1 MPSQFH
7 RALAVTFAFSLLA
20 TIPLHAQSP
29 GVVLKSGAAEMT
41 IGGRVQTQWSSTTVD
56 TVPSTAF
63 ELRRLRLEAL
73 VKINDLVS
81 GKIQPDFAPGNR
93 AVMKDAYM
101 RLDFDAAFA
110 VLAGQA
116 FRPFSLVTMTSSTRI
131 LPIERGVRIR
141 GVEHAW
147 DAYNLVSELGYSER
161 DVGLQVMGAP
171 HGAPLGLRY
180 QAGWFNGPAR
190 AVAHDRN
197 TYQLAARLGI
207 APLPH
212 VHLAAAWSGR
222 DFVRTSSDSAT
233 LGAVIGTHRGNAWEA
248 DVEYGSYDGGPHLVG
263 EATYGDFDPYAGTRF
278 AGAQGWLAYRTH
290 ARPTAKLQA
299 VEPVLRVSYGDA
311 NVNDRG
317 PETGGGTLVTPG
329 VNLYLG
335 GLNRVMFNWDFWNP
349 LHGQAQN
356 GFKAQFQLG
365 F

>member
-1 MPSQFH
+1 MPSH
-7 RALAVTFAFSLLA
+7 LRRALAVTIVFCPLA
-20 TIPLHAQSP
+20 TLPLQAQSP
-29 GVVLKSGAAEMT
+29 GVVLRSGAAEVT
-41 IGGRVQTQWSSTTVD
+41 IGGRVQTQWSTTTVD

-63 ELRRLRLEAL
+63 ELRRLRLDVV
-73 VKINDLVS
+73 VKVNDLVS
-81 GKIQPDFAPGNR
+81 GKIQPEFAPGNR
-93 AVMKDAYM
+93 VVMKDAYM
-101 RLDFDAAFA
+101 RLDFSPALA
-110 VLAGQA
+110 VVAGQA
-116 FRPFSLVTMTSSTRI
+116 FRPFSLITMSHSTRI

-141 GVEHAW
+141 GVHGW

-161 DVGLQVMGAP
+161 DVGLQVAGAP
-171 HGAPLGLRY
+171 KGAPLGLRY

-190 AVAHDRN
+190 ALAQDRN

-207 APLPH
+207 EPLPH
-212 VHLAAAWSGR
+212 VHVAAAWSGR
-222 DFVRTSSDSAT
+222 DFVRTSPDSAT

-248 DVEYGSYDGGPHLVG
+248 DVEYGSYDGGPHLIG
-263 EATYGDFDPYAGTRF
+263 EATYGDFDPLAGTRF

-290 ARPTAKLQA
+290 ARPNAKLQA
-299 VEPVLRVSYGDA
+299 IEPVLRVSYGDA

-317 PETGGGTLVTPG
+317 PENGGGTLVTPG

-349 LHGQAQN
+349 LSGQAQN